1 VTGEGTGSL
10 TGAATARGGMAVTA
24 QRGTLGAPGGWDGGG
39 LLTGRRVLV
48 TGGTGSLGQVLV
60 RRILSGEAG
69 QPAKVIV
76 LSRDEAKQHAMRLAY
91 LRQRVTTDETIYR
104 NFDRILEFRLGDV
117 RDYWDV
123 AACVRDADIVVNA
136 AALKQ
141 VPACE
146 YFPDQAI
153 LTNCTGASNIVR
165 AVAEHGYQVD
175 CVVGVGTDKSCKPVN
190 VMGMTK
196 ALQERIFTAA
206 NVGARER
213 SGRTRFVG
221 VRYGNVLASRGS
233 VIPLFLDQIAH
244 GGPVTVT
251 VADMTRF
258 LVTLD
263 AAVDMIFHSIR
274 RGRPGEILA
283 PQTPAATIIDI
294 ARALVG
300 ERNIPIEVVGVRP
313 GEKMHEV
320 LVSEEE
326 CHRTRRDGQYY
337 VISPMLPE
345 IGDPPVTSDLAGEYS
360 SQDNVVGLAETVAL
374 LRRNNL
380 LPALATPTAAG
391 GRGGSGSG
399 AVPSQRPADETAA
412 SPAMSSAGMSSAGA
426 SSDGIDTGPLPILP
440 SADDHLDL
448 LR

>member
-1 VTGEGTGSL
+1 
-10 TGAATARGGMAVTA
+10 M
-24 QRGTLGAPGGWDGGG
+24 
-39 LLTGRRVLV
+39 LTGRRILV

-60 RRILSGEAG
+60 RRILSGECG
-69 QPAKVIV
+69 LPAKVIV

-117 RDYWDV
+117 RSYRDV
-123 AACVRDADIVVNA
+123 AACVRDVDILVNA

-153 LTNCTGASNIVR
+153 LTNCSGASNIVR
-165 AVAEHGYQVD
+165 AVAEHGYQVA

-206 NVGARER
+206 NVAVREH

-244 GGPVTVT
+244 GGPLTVT

-263 AAVDMIFHSIR
+263 AAVDMIFQSIR
-274 RGRPGEILA
+274 RGNPGEILI
-283 PQTPAATIIDI
+283 PRTPAATVIDI
-294 ARALVG
+294 AHALIG
-300 ERNIPIEVVGVRP
+300 DRDIPVEVTGVRP
-313 GEKMHEV
+313 GEKMHEI
-320 LVSEEE
+320 LISEEE

-345 IGDPPVTSDLAGEYS
+345 VGEPPVASGLGSEYS
-360 SQDNVVGLAETVAL
+360 SADNVVGLAETVAL

-380 LPALATPTAAG
+380 LPQPT
-391 GRGGSGSG
+391 G
-399 AVPSQRPADETAA
+399 AVLVPGPRPGGEAA
-412 SPAMSSAGMSSAGA
+412 RPGA
-426 SSDGIDTGPLPILP
+426 TGGGILP
-440 SADDHLDL
+440 STDDHLDL

>member
-1 VTGEGTGSL
+1 MAES
-10 TGAATARGGMAVTA
+10 AASAMDRAGM
-24 QRGTLGAPGGWDGGG
+24 
-39 LLTGRRVLV
+39 LTGRRVLV

-69 QPAKVIV
+69 VPAKVIV
-76 LSRDEAKQHAMRLAY
+76 LSRDEAKQHAMRLAH

-117 RDYWDV
+117 RNYWDV
-123 AACVRDADIVVNA
+123 AACVRDADVVVNA

-153 LTNCTGASNIVR
+153 LTNCSGASNIVR

-175 CVVGVGTDKSCKPVN
+175 CVVGVGTDKCCKPVN

-196 ALQERIFTAA
+196 ALQERIFIAA
-206 NVGARER
+206 NVGVRER

-233 VIPLFLDQIAH
+233 VIPLFLDQIAR

-263 AAVDMIFHSIR
+263 EAVDMIFHSIR
-274 RGRPGEILA
+274 LGRPGDILV
-283 PQTPAATIIDI
+283 PRTPAATIIDI
-294 ARALVG
+294 AHALIGDRHV
-300 ERNIPIEVVGVRP
+300 PVQVVGVRP

-320 LVSEEE
+320 MVSEEE
-326 CHRTRRDGQYY
+326 CHRTRSDGQYY

-345 IGDPPVTSDLAGEYS
+345 IGEPSAASELAGEYS
-360 SQDNVVGLAETVAL
+360 SADNVIGLAETAAL
-374 LRRNNL
+374 LRRNDL
-380 LPALATPTAAG
+380 LPPLSTPGTASPDPSMVPGQRAGAGSEAHPAALAG
-391 GRGGSGSG
+391 GPGDYP
-399 AVPSQRPADETAA
+399 PS
-412 SPAMSSAGMSSAGA
+412 
-426 SSDGIDTGPLPILP
+426 
-440 SADDHLDL
+440 DHLDL

>member
-1 VTGEGTGSL
+1 MTEDRASVMDR
-10 TGAATARGGMAVTA
+10 A
-24 QRGTLGAPGGWDGGG
+24 G
-39 LLTGRRVLV
+39 LLTGRRILV

-60 RRILSGEAG
+60 RRILSGEVG
-69 QPAKVIV
+69 MPAKVIV

-91 LRQRVTTDETIYR
+91 LHQLVTTDETIYR

-117 RDYWDV
+117 RAYSDV
-123 AACVRDADIVVNA
+123 ASCVRDVDIVVNA

-153 LTNCTGASNIVR
+153 LTNCSGASNIVR
-165 AVAEHGYQVD
+165 AVAENGYQVD
-175 CVVGVGTDKSCKPVN
+175 CVVGVGTDKCCKPVN

-206 NVGARER
+206 NVGVRER

-233 VIPLFLDQIAH
+233 VIPLFLDQIAR

-251 VADMTRF
+251 VSDMTRF
-258 LVTLD
+258 LVTLQE
-263 AAVDMIFHSIR
+263 AADMIFHSIQ
-274 RGRPGEILA
+274 RGRPGEILV
-283 PQTPAATIIDI
+283 PRTPAATVIDI
-294 ARALVG
+294 AHALIGDQDVPV
-300 ERNIPIEVVGVRP
+300 EIVGVRP

-345 IGDPPVTSDLAGEYS
+345 ISEPPPAGELTGEYS
-360 SQDNVVGLAETVAL
+360 SADNVVGLVETTAL
-374 LRRNNL
+374 LRRNSL
-380 LPALATPTAAG
+380 LPPQRTPAAG
-391 GRGGSGSG
+391 PLRAVAAPGQRTG
-399 AVPSQRPADETAA
+399 AGPADRPATLADR
-412 SPAMSSAGMSSAGA
+412 
-426 SSDGIDTGPLPILP
+426 P
-440 SADDHLDL
+440 SEYPSVDDHLDL

>member
-1 VTGEGTGSL
+1 MAESASNTTDS
-10 TGAATARGGMAVTA
+10 AGM
-24 QRGTLGAPGGWDGGG
+24 LS
-39 LLTGRRVLV
+39 GRRILV
-48 TGGTGSLGQVLV
+48 TGGTGSLGQVLI

-69 QPAKVIV
+69 VPAKVIV

-117 RDYWDV
+117 RNYWDV

-153 LTNCTGASNIVR
+153 LTNCSGASNIVR

-175 CVVGVGTDKSCKPVN
+175 CVVGVGTDKCCKPVN

-196 ALQERIFTAA
+196 ALQERIFIAA
-206 NVGARER
+206 NVGVRER

-233 VIPLFLDQIAH
+233 VIPLFLDQIAR

-263 AAVDMIFHSIR
+263 EAVDMIFHSIH
-274 RGRPGEILA
+274 RGRPGEILV
-283 PQTPAATIIDI
+283 PRTPASTVLDI
-294 ARALVG
+294 AHALIG
-300 ERNIPIEVVGVRP
+300 DRDIPVEVVGVRP

-320 LVSEEE
+320 MVSEEE
-326 CHRTRRDGQYY
+326 CHRTRLDGQYY

-345 IGDPPVTSDLAGEYS
+345 LGEPSPTGELAGEYS
-360 SQDNVVGLAETVAL
+360 SADNVVGLAETAAL
-374 LRRNNL
+374 LSRNNL
-380 LPALATPTAAG
+380 LPSLSSPAP
-391 GRGGSGSG
+391 GSPRPG
-399 AVPSQRPADETAA
+399 AVPDQRAGTDPVARSAAMASGPDEFPT
-412 SPAMSSAGMSSAGA
+412 
-426 SSDGIDTGPLPILP
+426 T
-440 SADDHLDL
+440 DHLDL

>member
-1 VTGEGTGSL
+1 MADRAPTRVD
-10 TGAATARGGMAVTA
+10 GAGM
-24 QRGTLGAPGGWDGGG
+24 
-39 LLTGRRVLV
+39 LTGRRILV

-60 RRILSGEAG
+60 RRILSGECG
-69 QPAKVIV
+69 LPAKVIV

-123 AACVRDADIVVNA
+123 AACVHGVDIIVNA

-146 YFPDQAI
+146 YFPEQAI
-153 LTNCTGASNIVR
+153 LTNCSGASNIVR
-165 AVAEHGYQVD
+165 AVAEHGYEVD

-206 NVGARER
+206 NVAVREHA
-213 SGRTRFVG
+213 GRTRFVG

-233 VIPLFLDQIAH
+233 VIPLFLDQISH

-274 RGRPGEILA
+274 RGRPGEILI
-283 PQTPAATIIDI
+283 PRTPAATVLDLAHALIGDRDI
-294 ARALVG
+294 PV
-300 ERNIPIEVVGVRP
+300 EITGVRP

-345 IGDPPVTSDLAGEYS
+345 IGGEPPAASELTSEYS
-360 SQDNVVGLAETVAL
+360 SADSVVGLAETIAL
-374 LRRNNL
+374 LRRNDL
-380 LPALATPTAAG
+380 LP
-391 GRGGSGSG
+391 
-399 AVPSQRPADETAA
+399 RPADATVPGQRPGAHTERAATEPAGSERADTERAGTAG
-412 SPAMSSAGMSSAGA
+412 PAPDLA
-426 SSDGIDTGPLPILP
+426 P

>member
-1 VTGEGTGSL
+1 MSDTGDTTKTPDAGDS
-10 TGAATARGGMAVTA
+10 RDS
-24 QRGTLGAPGGWDGGG
+24 PNGG
-39 LLTGRRVLV
+39 LLAGRRVLV

-69 QPAKVIV
+69 TPEKVIV
-76 LSRDEAKQHAMRLAY
+76 LSRDEAKQHAMRLAF

-153 LTNCTGASNIVR
+153 LTNCTGTSNIVR

-196 ALQERIFTAA
+196 ALQERIFIAA

-213 SGRTRFVG
+213 AGRTRFVG

-251 VADMTRF
+251 VAEMTRF

-263 AAVDMIFHSIR
+263 AAVDMILRSIDR
-274 RGRPGEILA
+274 ARPGEILV
-283 PQTPAATIIDI
+283 PRTPAATVMNI
-294 ARALVG
+294 ARALIGDRDVDVDV
-300 ERNIPIEVVGVRP
+300 IGVRP

-337 VISPMLPE
+337 VISAMLPE
-345 IGDPPVTSDLAGEYS
+345 ISEASASTDLSGEYS
-360 SQDNVVGLAETVAL
+360 SADNVVDLDETVAL
-374 LRRNNL
+374 LQRNGL
-380 LPALATPTAAG
+380 LP
-391 GRGGSGSG
+391 GR
-399 AVPSQRPADETAA
+399 
-412 SPAMSSAGMSSAGA
+412 
-426 SSDGIDTGPLPILP
+426 P
-440 SADDHLDL
+440 SAHVPGQRVVGTTVPIRAKHANHLDL

>member
-1 VTGEGTGSL
+1 MTES
-10 TGAATARGGMAVTA
+10 TASAMDSAGM
-24 QRGTLGAPGGWDGGG
+24 
-39 LLTGRRVLV
+39 LTGRRVLV

-60 RRILSGEAG
+60 RRILSGEVG
-69 QPAKVIV
+69 IPAKVIV

-117 RDYWDV
+117 RNYWDV
-123 AACVRDADIVVNA
+123 AACVRDADVIVNA

-146 YFPDQAI
+146 YFPEQAI
-153 LTNCTGASNIVR
+153 LTNCSGASNIVR

-175 CVVGVGTDKSCKPVN
+175 CVVGVGTDKCCKPVN

-206 NVGARER
+206 NVGVRER
-213 SGRTRFVG
+213 SGRSRFVG

-233 VIPLFLDQIAH
+233 VIPLFLDQIAR

-251 VADMTRF
+251 VTSMTRF

-263 AAVDMIFHSIR
+263 EAVDMIFHSIQ
-274 RGRPGEILA
+274 RGRPGEILV
-283 PQTPAATIIDI
+283 PRTPAATVIDI
-294 ARALVG
+294 AHALIGDRDVSV
-300 ERNIPIEVVGVRP
+300 EVVGVRP

-320 LVSEEE
+320 MVSEEE

-345 IGDPPVTSDLAGEYS
+345 ISEPSLASELAGEYS
-360 SQDNVVGLAETVAL
+360 SADNVVGLAETTAL

-380 LPALATPTAAG
+380 LPPLPTPATGSLGPSVVPDQRTGAGPVAHPAAEAG
-391 GRGGSGSG
+391 GPGEH
-399 AVPSQRPADETAA
+399 PST
-412 SPAMSSAGMSSAGA
+412 
-426 SSDGIDTGPLPILP
+426 
-440 SADDHLDL
+440 DHLDL

>member
-1 VTGEGTGSL
+1 MTES
-10 TGAATARGGMAVTA
+10 TASARDSAGM
-24 QRGTLGAPGGWDGGG
+24 
-39 LLTGRRVLV
+39 LTGRRVLV

-60 RRILSGEAG
+60 RRILSGEVG
-69 QPAKVIV
+69 VPAKVII

-117 RDYWDV
+117 RNYWDV
-123 AACVRDADIVVNA
+123 AACVRDADVVVNA

-146 YFPDQAI
+146 YFPEQAI
-153 LTNCTGASNIVR
+153 LTNCSGASNIVR

-175 CVVGVGTDKSCKPVN
+175 CVVGVGTDKCCKPVN

-206 NVGARER
+206 NVGVRER

-233 VIPLFLDQIAH
+233 VIPLFLDQIAR
-244 GGPVTVT
+244 GGPVTIT
-251 VADMTRF
+251 VASMTRF
-258 LVTLD
+258 LVTLNE
-263 AAVDMIFHSIR
+263 AVDMIFHSIR
-274 RGRPGEILA
+274 RGRPGEILV
-283 PQTPAATIIDI
+283 PRTPAATVIDI
-294 ARALVG
+294 AHALIGDRDV
-300 ERNIPIEVVGVRP
+300 PVEVVGVRP

-320 LVSEEE
+320 MVSEEE

-345 IGDPPVTSDLAGEYS
+345 IGEPSLASELAGEYS
-360 SQDNVVGLAETVAL
+360 SADNVVGLAETAGL

-380 LPALATPTAAG
+380 LPPLSTPAAG
-391 GRGGSGSG
+391 SPGPSV
-399 AVPSQRPADETAA
+399 VPDQRAGTDPVAHPA
-412 SPAMSSAGMSSAGA
+412 AGA
-426 SSDGIDTGPLPILP
+426 DGPGEYP
-440 SADDHLDL
+440 STDHLDL

>member
-1 VTGEGTGSL
+1 
-10 TGAATARGGMAVTA
+10 MADN
-24 QRGTLGAPGGWDGGG
+24 GLGAPTGATAVSEPAGSG

-69 QPAKVIV
+69 LPAKVIV

-117 RDYWDV
+117 RSYWDV

-165 AVAEHGYQVD
+165 AVAENGYQLD

-206 NVGARER
+206 NVGAREQ

-233 VIPLFLDQIAH
+233 VIPLFLDQISH

-263 AAVDMIFHSIR
+263 AAADMIFHSIR
-274 RGRPGEILA
+274 WGKPGEILV
-283 PQTPAATIIDI
+283 PRTPAATVLDI
-294 ARALVG
+294 AQALIG
-300 ERNIPIEVVGVRP
+300 DRDIPIEIVGVRP

-337 VISPMLPE
+337 VIAPMLPE
-345 IGDPPVTSDLAGEYS
+345 IGATPTVSDLAGEYS
-360 SQDNVVGLAETVAL
+360 SEHSVVGLAETAAL

-380 LPALATPTAAG
+380 LPPAATVPGPRTG
-391 GRGGSGSG
+391 GAPAS
-399 AVPSQRPADETAA
+399 APSPLA
-412 SPAMSSAGMSSAGA
+412 SPAPAA
-426 SSDGIDTGPLPILP
+426 DG
-440 SADDHLDL
+440 HLDL

>member
-1 VTGEGTGSL
+1 MLSGK
-10 TGAATARGGMAVTA
+10 
-24 QRGTLGAPGGWDGGG
+24 
-39 LLTGRRVLV
+39 RVLV

-69 QPAKVIV
+69 TPSKVIV
-76 LSRDEAKQHAMRLAY
+76 LSRDEAKQHAMRLSY

-104 NFDRILEFRLGDV
+104 NFDRLLEFRLGDV

-123 AACVRDADIVVNA
+123 VGCVRDADIVVNA

-146 YFPDQAI
+146 YFPAQAI
-153 LTNCTGASNIVR
+153 MTNCTGASNIVR
-165 AVAEHGYQVD
+165 AVAEHGYRVD

-196 ALQERIFTAA
+196 ALQERIFIAA
-206 NVGARER
+206 NVGSRDDG
-213 SGRTRFVG
+213 GRTRFVG

-233 VIPLFLDQIAH
+233 VVPLFLDQIAR

-263 AAVDMIFHSIR
+263 AAVDMIFRSIR
-274 RGRPGEILA
+274 GGRPGEILV
-283 PQTPAATIIDI
+283 PVTPAATVQHI
-294 ARALVG
+294 AQALIGDRDV
-300 ERNIPIEVVGVRP
+300 EISEIGVRP

-326 CHRTRRDGQYY
+326 CHRTRRDGEYY
-337 VISPMLPE
+337 IISPMLPE
-345 IGDPPVTSDLAGEYS
+345 ICDEPASADLASEYS
-360 SQDNVVGLAETVAL
+360 SADGVVGLAETAEL
-374 LRRNNL
+374 LRRNRL
-380 LPALATPTAAG
+380 LPAQLAEAGRREPIVGGQPVGDADADAAAG
-391 GRGGSGSG
+391 AAAAAAAGAGAGAVTSG
-399 AVPSQRPADETAA
+399 AGRSDVPEQFGGLDGDLGQG
-412 SPAMSSAGMSSAGA
+412 AG
-426 SSDGIDTGPLPILP
+426 LE
-440 SADDHLDL
+440 L